1 MSGSTS
7 QYSITLPLS
16 DLAKACHLRVDDVA
30 STLSQLGFL
39 CHRRPLPALAILE
52 TEPEQA
58 LEDEEDE
65 DAKPA
70 MSDNDEWSN
79 TEIVISR
86 EHVDREWAKWKVRP
100 MGVLDE
106 SCVLL

>member
-7 QYSITLPLS
+7 QYSISLSLS

-39 CHRRPLPALAILE
+39 RHRRPLPASA
-52 TEPEQA
+52 EPEQA
-58 LEDEEDE
+58 LEVEDEEDVVE
-65 DAKPA
+65 HAKPVK
-70 MSDNDEWSN
+70 SDNDEWTN

-86 EHVDREWAKWKVRP
+86 EQVDREWTKWKVRP